1 VNCRDLVANSTVLI
15 CSGLYR
21 PILLHGES
29 WLFHIHAGVKL
40 DGGRVIKSMMD
51 VEISCLVKDIPE
63 FIEVDLVDL
72 KMGESLHISD
82 LALPDGV
89 ESVQLALGEGHVKQ
103 LSSFFKISPEQVLV
117 IHDELDIGPG
127 SIRLK
132 SGGGHG
138 GHNGLRDTHAQIG
151 KDYWRLRVGIGHPG
165 EASKVADYVLSR
177 PSVNDEIEINNSID
191 RAVSEIERIVLGDMQ
206 KVMNTLHSQ

>member
-1 VNCRDLVANSTVLI
+1 MTDSVIKLIAGLGNPGLKYDKTRHNAGFWFVDEVARRFSGTFKLETKFSGECCKVDIAGMPVWLLKPNTFMNR
-15 CSGLYR
+15 SGL
-21 PILLHGES
+21 S
-29 WLFHIHAGVKL
+29 
-40 DGGRVIKSMMD
+40 
-51 VEISCLVKDIPE
+51 
-63 FIEVDLVDL
+63 
-72 KMGESLHISD
+72 
-82 LALPDGV
+82 
-89 ESVQLALGEGHVKQ
+89 VKQ

-117 IHDELDIGPG
+117 VHDELDIGPG

-191 RAVSEIERIVLGDMQ
+191 RAASEIEKIVVGDTQ
-206 KVMNTLHSQ
+206 KVMNTLHTQ